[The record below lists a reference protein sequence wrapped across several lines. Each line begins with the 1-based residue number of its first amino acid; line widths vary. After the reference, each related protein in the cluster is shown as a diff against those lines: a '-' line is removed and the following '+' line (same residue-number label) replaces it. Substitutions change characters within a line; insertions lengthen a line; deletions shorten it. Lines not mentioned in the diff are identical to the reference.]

1 MPLCSVYPMDTTLDS
16 RHQVQFYSSD
26 SVLLETF
33 AAFIA
38 NALESRNAVIVLAT
52 KPHRE
57 DLAQKLRASGL
68 DIDDAIEQG
77 LYIALDA
84 REMLS
89 TFMVDGAPDRLRFF
103 EGLCDL
109 IESATRAAKTL
120 HPRVAI
126 CGECVGLLCEEGNV
140 KAAIQLE
147 EVGNDVAELHN
158 VEIMCAYPLSSFQQE
173 HAEAYERICAE
184 HTAVYSR

>member
-1 MPLCSVYPMDTTLDS
+1 MDTNLDS

-33 AAFIA
+33 AGFIA
-38 NALESRNAVIVLAT
+38 NALASRNAVIVLAT
-52 KPHRE
+52 KSHRD
-57 DLAQKLRASGL
+57 DLAQKLTASGL

-109 IESATRAAKTL
+109 IESATGAAKTL

-126 CGECVGLLCEEGNV
+126 CGECVGLLCAEGNV

-158 VEIMCAYPLSSFQQE
+158 VEILCAYPLRSFHEE
-173 HAEAYERICAE
+173 HADAYERICAE